1 MWRIWIAAL
10 FWGLNWPAVK
20 ILLAGISPWAL
31 RALGLAG
38 GALVLAAVALVLRRS
53 FVVPRHYWG
62 RLIVAGLFN
71 FAGFNV
77 FAAFAQLNL
86 PTSRAAILTF
96 TMPLWSALFAW
107 VAIGE
112 QIDRLRAASL
122 AIGAAGLAV
131 LIVPFWP
138 VIAAGG
144 VPIGLVYVL
153 GAAIS
158 WAAGT
163 VWLKTFP
170 IPADPF
176 AVTIWQIVVGAA
188 AAAAGMVA
196 FETPRLN
203 LSSGEVV
210 AALAYHIVLPQALV
224 YVLWF
229 DLLGRVTSTTA
240 TLGTLLIPVFAVIG
254 AMMVLGERPAAL
266 DMAGFVLI
274 LAAVGIDQGW
284 RGFSTPPK
292 STSGQSRA

>member
-1 MWRIWIAAL
+1 MWRIWVAAL

-20 ILLAGISPWAL
+20 ILLTGVSPWAL
-31 RALGLAG
+31 RALGLAA
-38 GALVLAAVALVLRRS
+38 GALVLTAVALVLRRS
-53 FVVPRHYWG
+53 FAVPRRHWA

-71 FAGFNV
+71 LAGFNI

-107 VAIGE
+107 VALGE
-112 QIDRLRAASL
+112 RIDRLRTASL
-122 AIGAAGLAV
+122 AIGAVGLAV

-163 VWLKTFP
+163 VWLKKFP
-170 IPADPF
+170 IAADPF
-176 AVTIWQIVVGAA
+176 AVTIWQIVVGAI
-188 AAAAGMVA
+188 AAAAGMAV
-196 FETPRLN
+196 FETPRVD
-203 LSSGEVV
+203 LSSGAMV

-224 YVLWF
+224 YILWF
-229 DLLGRVTSTTA
+229 DLLGRVSSTTA
-240 TLGTLLIPVFAVIG
+240 TLGTLLIPVFAVLG
-254 AMMVLGERPAAL
+254 AMIVLGERPAAH
-266 DMAGFVLI
+266 DMAGFALI
-274 LAAVGIDQGW
+274 LAAVGMDQVW
-284 RGFSTPPK
+284 RGFGTPPK
-292 STSGQSRA
+292 STSGRSRV